1 MSEDIQSTS
10 EDFPQD
16 LFLIDEAIT
25 LNQQARRDFKVKLAQ
40 AKATHTFTLYFEL
53 SRMLAKMFGIDD
65 ENRIIKLSDADI
77 WQKYNNNFCEPSQEI
92 NLNFAIPQTILLTCD
107 LVEESLV
114 GNQKIPLLK
123 HIFLGDKVFI
133 KDKQY
138 QFEFNIDQWHEVK
151 MKNTSRFNLSVTD
164 LVGNQLSLQQSQRN
178 LSTIV
183 ELIFKRV
190 NHDYHY

>member
-1 MSEDIQSTS
+1 M
-10 EDFPQD
+10 
-16 LFLIDEAIT
+16 
-25 LNQQARRDFKVKLAQ
+25 
-40 AKATHTFTLYFEL
+40 
-53 SRMLAKMFGIDD
+53 
-65 ENRIIKLSDADI
+65 I
-77 WQKYNNNFCEPSQEI
+77 W
-92 NLNFAIPQTILLTCD
+92 L
-107 LVEESLV
+107 
-114 GNQKIPLLK
+114 
-123 HIFLGDKVFI
+123 I